1 MELATTLPNR
11 LVTVVDFVLLR
22 PPDLVLDLV
31 TVSLFRFFPPEIV
44 TVFFL
49 TPSFLDLVTVR
60 LTDISNILC
69 QQITMNYLKY
79 WRVVRYFINAK
90 YGITQPDL
98 EMLIFLYDEP
108 YFTRAKFKE
117 FDKVFSWDK
126 DRFNRLVKNGWV
138 EKVSVQ
144 SKSRLGVY
152 NLTYKAKRVVGYA
165 YALIEGKEFPTDDQN
180 NPVFKRDVSF
190 TDKMY
195 RNVMMEINEAQ
206 RQHRVQ
212 K

>member
-1 MELATTLPNR
+1 M
-11 LVTVVDFVLLR
+11 VLILG
-22 PPDLVLDLV
+22 
-31 TVSLFRFFPPEIV
+31 
-44 TVFFL
+44 
-49 TPSFLDLVTVR
+49 
-60 LTDISNILC
+60 ISNILC

-126 DRFNRLVKNGWV
+126 DRFNRLVKNGWI

-152 NLTYKAKRVVGYA
+152 NLTYQAKRIIEYVYA
-165 YALIEGKEFPTDDQN
+165 ILHGKKFPTDRHN

-190 TDKMY
+190 SDKMY
-195 RNVMMEINEAQ
+195 RNVMMEINEVQ
-206 RQHRVQ
+206 RQHRAQ

>member
-1 MELATTLPNR
+1 
-11 LVTVVDFVLLR
+11 
-22 PPDLVLDLV
+22 
-31 TVSLFRFFPPEIV
+31 
-44 TVFFL
+44 
-49 TPSFLDLVTVR
+49 
-60 LTDISNILC
+60 
-69 QQITMNYLKY
+69 MNYLKY

-108 YFTRAKFKE
+108 YFTKAKFKE

-126 DRFNRLVKNGWV
+126 DRFDRLIKNGWV
-138 EKVSVQ
+138 EKVSVE

-152 NLTYKAKRVVGYA
+152 NLTFKAKRIIDYVYS
-165 YALIEGKEFPTDDQN
+165 LLEGKEFPTTADN
-180 NPVFKRDVSF
+180 NPVFKRDCSF

-195 RNVMMEINEAQ
+195 KQVMMQINEVQ
-206 RQHRVQ
+206 RQHRAP

>member
-1 MELATTLPNR
+1 
-11 LVTVVDFVLLR
+11 
-22 PPDLVLDLV
+22 
-31 TVSLFRFFPPEIV
+31 
-44 TVFFL
+44 
-49 TPSFLDLVTVR
+49 
-60 LTDISNILC
+60 
-69 QQITMNYLKY
+69 MNYLKY

-108 YFTRAKFKE
+108 YFTKAKFKE

-126 DRFNRLVKNGWV
+126 GRFGRLRKNGWI

-144 SKSRLGVY
+144 SKSRMGVY
-152 NLTYKAKRVVGYA
+152 NLSYKAKRIIGYA
-165 YALIEGKEFPTDDQN
+165 YSLIEGKEFPTMPCN
-180 NPVFKRDVSF
+180 NPVFKRNCSF
-190 TDKMY
+190 SDKMY

-206 RQHRVQ
+206 RQHRAP